1 MRSSATRKGPDSKGI
16 SPAWER
22 FLHARGRMRAFGLIA
37 IFLALAACSAPPPQP
52 VAPQPVATAGPDA
65 KRGELLYETACI
77 QCHTT
82 QAHWRD
88 KRLVRDWPGLLH
100 QVNRWQAVAGQNWHA
115 EEIEDVAEYLNQR
128 FYKLP

>member
-16 SPAWER
+16 SSAWER
-22 FLHARGRMRAFGLIA
+22 FLHRRGPMRAFGLIA
-37 IFLALAACSAPPPQP
+37 IFLALAACSAPPAQP
-52 VAPQPVATAGPDA
+52 LATAGPDA
-65 KRGELLYETACI
+65 KRGELLYETACV

-100 QVNRWQAVAGQNWHA
+100 QVNRWQAVAGQNWRT
-115 EEIEDVAEYLNQR
+115 EETEDVAEYLNQR
-128 FYKLP
+128 FYRLP